1 MPTKYLFELSRYPES
16 EFLAFQLHNVG
27 QYLYILTTTESWIW
41 WLYLDEEIVAFPVL
55 RQVFVDDRVIEAIV
69 WHLVPYPLRIFGIG
83 VRHGLLPFRSVKAT
97 LANRPH
103 ERSLNEEDEQDFGR
117 SKLIARGRTGYL
129 HGCADG

>member
-1 MPTKYLFELSRYPES
+1 MPTIYLFELSRYPES

-27 QYLYILTTTESWIW
+27 QYLYILTKTESWRW

-55 RQVFVDDRVIEAIV
+55 RQVFVDDLVIEAIV

-103 ERSLNEEDEQDFGR
+103 ERWLNEEDEQDFGR
-117 SKLIARGRTGYL
+117 SKLIAGGRTGYL